1 MEGSMN
7 HAPNRSARPQ
17 VERVKANRMSRTIIV
32 AIVTLVVLAFV
43 AVYAYSNNVART
55 IASDKY
61 QAVFLNGGQV
71 YFGKLKQVNGD
82 YVSLSSV
89 FYIQNQNGGDSA
101 TSSTDASDI
110 QLIKLGTEVHGPEDE
125 MIIRTDEIS
134 FFENLKNDSKISKSI
149 QQYKEEK
156 KD

>member
-7 HAPNRSARPQ
+7 HAPNRAARPQ
-17 VERVKANRMSRTIIV
+17 IERAKAGKMSRTVIT
-32 AIVTLVVLAFV
+32 AIAALVVLAFV

-55 IASDKY
+55 IAGDKY

-82 YVSLSSV
+82 YFRLSNV
-89 FYIQNQNGGDSA
+89 FYIQNKNGGDSA
-101 TSSTDASDI
+101 TSSADTSDI

-125 MIIRTDEIS
+125 MIIRTDEVS
-134 FFENLKNDSKISKSI
+134 FFENLKDDSKISKSI